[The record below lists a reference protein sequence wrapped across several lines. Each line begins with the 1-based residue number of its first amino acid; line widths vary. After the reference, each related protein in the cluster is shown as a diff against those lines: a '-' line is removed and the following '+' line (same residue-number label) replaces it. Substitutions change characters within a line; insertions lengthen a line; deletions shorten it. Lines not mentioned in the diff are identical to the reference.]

1 MDSILVEDM
10 EHCIF
15 CGSDQVHRH
24 HVFFGPDRPLADQHK
39 LIVPLCIEHHTEGK
53 NSPHKNRI
61 VDLALKFWA
70 QRAYEDQIGNREQFR
85 KEFRKSYL

>member
-24 HVFFGPDRPLADQHK
+24 HVFFGPDRPVADRHK
-39 LIVPLCIEHHTEGK
+39 LIVPLCVEHHTEGK

-61 VDLALKFWA
+61 VDLALKFWG
-70 QRAYEDQIGNREQFR
+70 QRAYEEQVGNREQFR
-85 KEFRKSYL
+85 REFRKSYL